1 MAAPFGH
8 CLAVLEAVD
17 RYPAWYP
24 EMVREVEV
32 LERSPAGQPTRV
44 RAKLHVQYG
53 PVVKDFDL
61 VLAVTVQPPGIVKL
75 SKVTAEPSEQRF
87 DVIWHLQDGVATQI
101 ELDLHAN
108 LSVPRFVP
116 LGGIGNAIAEGFVT
130 AADRAVMAEG
140 GS

>member
-1 MAAPFGH
+1 VAAPFEH

-61 VLAVTVQPPGIVKL
+61 VLAVTVRPPGI
-75 SKVTAEPSEQRF
+75 VTAEPSEQRF

-101 ELDLHAN
+101 ELDLRAS